1 MLIWRYG
8 NQQLAENSPSLCIHL
23 SVSNNVTPHFMGWS
37 LRLHLLCSVG
47 LDCSS
52 PVLVEIRTKLVPF
65 RQSDVFYFLSNLWA
79 LLGLVLSTLLFNL
92 NGICPFMLVKCIG
105 FEMGEAR
112 GHSSASGP
120 CLCTPRAGT
129 GLCHNHC
136 IFSAWKVRE
145 PGTRLWKERLHSL
158 ALWPHS
164 DSLSSSLRWRK

>member
-8 NQQLAENSPSLCIHL
+8 NQQLAENSPSLCIYL

-37 LRLHLLCSVG
+37 LWLHLLCSVG

-65 RQSDVFYFLSNLWA
+65 CQADVFYFLSNLWA

-112 GHSSASGP
+112 GHSVLPMVRVCAPQGQGLDCATTTVYSVPEKWGNPGHVCGRSDY
-120 CLCTPRAGT
+120 TPLLSDLIQT
-129 GLCHNHC
+129 H
-136 IFSAWKVRE
+136 F
-145 PGTRLWKERLHSL
+145 LHL
-158 ALWPHS
+158 
-164 DSLSSSLRWRK
+164 